1 MFCQNCLIIVF
12 QDALKALNL
21 THLSAADLAHTISE
35 RPPRRGQIA
44 PEIITEAIKLA
55 NYWHDECLK
64 LATSTVNEQPT
75 LTSYDRRACYEQAVK
90 WAGCAKALSKWSD
103 AQVTP

>member
-21 THLSAADLAHTISE
+21 THLSAADLAHTVSE

-44 PEIITEAIKLA
+44 PEIIAETIKFA
-55 NYWHDECLK
+55 NRWHDECLK
-64 LATSTVNEQPT
+64 IATSTVEEQPT
-75 LTSYDRRACYEQAVK
+75 LTSYERRACSEQAVK
-90 WAGCAKALSKWSD
+90 WAACTKALSKWSD
-103 AQVTP
+103 AEVTP